1 MAPVSPPGWKAPPTG
16 SLRQR
21 KSRDNRPLFRPI
33 FAALLALFLL
43 LLPGCPL
50 RKSPTP
56 DLTPAEQNAE
66 AEARTARIWRLFQA
80 RANSAEALSGPFRIA
95 ANLRYSDPEG
105 KNTRVSALLWGNGET
120 DSPYPLRLDLLAGIG
135 AVAAKVREDE
145 NSFTAFVPDENTAYV
160 HDGGTRTLASFG
172 VPIPL
177 SLSDLTLLLTG
188 RGGALFLPAHGAAAD
203 VPPGRG
209 LGNGGARYAIPDA
222 PLPGELELSE
232 TGALLA
238 WNELRDKGWSMAF
251 EPGDDNPLQP
261 EKLRISH
268 PAGYSA
274 LVVVKEI
281 ARISLPYPTANMELP
296 LPPGAMRTALAE

>member
-1 MAPVSPPGWKAPPTG
+1 
-16 SLRQR
+16 
-21 KSRDNRPLFRPI
+21 
-33 FAALLALFLL
+33 L

-50 RKSPTP
+50 RKSPSP
-56 DLTPAEQNAE
+56 DLTPPEQNAE
-66 AEARTARIWRLFQA
+66 AEARAARIWRLFQA

-105 KNTRVSALLWGNGET
+105 KNTRVSALLWGNGAAG
-120 DSPYPLRLDLLAGIG
+120 SPYPLRLDLLAGIG
-135 AVAAKVREDE
+135 TVAAKVREDE

-160 HDGGTRTLASFG
+160 HDGGARTLASFG

-188 RGGALFLPAHGAAAD
+188 RGGALFLPASAAD
-203 VPPGRG
+203 VPPGRS
-209 LGNGGARYAIPDA
+209 LGNGGARYTVLDA

-232 TGALLA
+232 TGAPLA
-238 WNELRDKGWSMAF
+238 WNELRDKGWSIGF
-251 EPGDDNPLQP
+251 EPGDNNPLQP

-268 PAGYSA
+268 PGGYSA

-281 ARISLPYPTANMELP
+281 TRVSPPYPTANMELP
-296 LPPGAMRTALAE
+296 LPPGALRTALVE